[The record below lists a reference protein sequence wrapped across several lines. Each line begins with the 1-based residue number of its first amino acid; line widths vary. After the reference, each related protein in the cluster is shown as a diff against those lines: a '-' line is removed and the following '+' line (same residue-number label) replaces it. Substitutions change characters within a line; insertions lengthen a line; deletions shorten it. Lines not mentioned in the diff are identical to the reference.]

1 MTQVEKQRLVVNWV
15 SAVTFHLKNEHDI
28 NNWTIATYDFDTA
41 LSSSSSDTDLQLS
54 FPETSKISVSVFL
67 CL

>member
-15 SAVTFHLKNEHDI
+15 SAVTFHLKNEHDT